1 MQVKRPK
8 LNLFERTYLPQIL
21 KGLWLTLKHIPKRKF
36 TRQYPEDKPPLYG
49 DYRGAP
55 VLVKD
60 PEGRVKCV
68 ACQLCEFV
76 CPPKAI
82 RITPGFRAEDRFDAN
97 VEKEP
102 EEFVIDMLR
111 CIYCG
116 YCEEVCPEEAIFL
129 QKDFAITGYTR
140 DELQFNKNK
149 LLELGGVREDTIW
162 KWKYKGAPPPEA
174 PGAPKR
180 VENAPAKS

>member
-1 MQVKRPK
+1 MKVERPK
-8 LNLFERTYLPQIL
+8 LKWYEQLYLPQIFA
-21 KGLWLTLKHIPKRKF
+21 GLWLTLKHIPKKKF
-36 TRQYPEDKPPLYG
+36 TRQYPEEKPTLPE
-49 DYRGAP
+49 DYRGMP
-55 VLVKD
+55 TLVKD

-82 RITPGFRAEDRFDAN
+82 RIIPSHRPEERFDAN

-102 EEFVIDMLR
+102 KEFEIDMLR

-129 QKDFAITGYTR
+129 KKDFSVVGYTR
-140 DELQFNKNK
+140 DEMVFDKQK
-149 LLELGGVREDTIW
+149 LLELGGVHEDSIW
-162 KWKYKGAPPPEA
+162 KWKHK
-174 PGAPKR
+174 
-180 VENAPAKS
+180 

>member
-1 MQVKRPK
+1 VKVERPK
-8 LNLFERTYLPQIL
+8 LTWAERLYLPQIIR
-21 KGLWLTLKHIPKRKF
+21 GLLITLRHIPRKKH
-36 TRQYPEDKPPLYG
+36 TMQYPEERPTLHG
-49 DYRGAP
+49 AYRGVP

-82 RITPGFRAEDRFDAN
+82 RIIPGERDAIRPDGN

-102 EEFVIDMLR
+102 KEFEIDMLR

-116 YCEEVCPEEAIFL
+116 LCQEACPEEAIFL
-129 QKDFAITGYTR
+129 KRDFAITGYR
-140 DELQFNKNK
+140 REEFILKKEK
-149 LLELGGVREDTIW
+149 LLEMGGVHDDQVW
-162 KWKYKGAPPPEA
+162 KWKHK
-174 PGAPKR
+174 
-180 VENAPAKS
+180 